1 LLEKQAGKKT
11 NITAMSTAATDQYA
25 MLKSQHTVH
34 AGTPT
39 NFPIAV
45 KGSHLSQA
53 ELRANREKENDLPQM
68 RV

>member
-1 LLEKQAGKKT
+1 
-11 NITAMSTAATDQYA
+11 MSTAATDQYA

-39 NFPIAV
+39 NFTIAA

-53 ELRANREKENDLPQM
+53 DLRANREKENDLPRM